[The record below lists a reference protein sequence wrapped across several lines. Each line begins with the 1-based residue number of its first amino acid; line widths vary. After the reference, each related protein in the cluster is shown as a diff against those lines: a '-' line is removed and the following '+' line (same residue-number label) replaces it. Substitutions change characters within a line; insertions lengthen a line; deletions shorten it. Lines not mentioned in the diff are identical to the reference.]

1 MKTQAETELAK
12 EKSEVEELSRVLEE
26 KERTFEEINHAFEQF
41 QQRYSSEVSQKY
53 VELNRLNAE
62 LAELMVKNIPYNQVK
77 QKSSK
82 IETPVENSAEPFND
96 VSIGEQPESHSIK
109 ELKEVKKIYRRIAS
123 VIHPDKGADVGSRP
137 LRTKMMV
144 ELNEAYARKDT
155 IAMQRIFDQWKESP
169 EAVTGDDTHAD
180 LERIRRMIIQ
190 IKKRI
195 LEIETKISKIM
206 TSEMYTMMMNARK
219 ANREGRD
226 ILAEMTIAIDARIKD
241 AQNKLVLR
249 MYG

>member
-1 MKTQAETELAK
+1 
-12 EKSEVEELSRVLEE
+12 
-26 KERTFEEINHAFEQF
+26 
-41 QQRYSSEVSQKY
+41 
-53 VELNRLNAE
+53 
-62 LAELMVKNIPYNQVK
+62 
-77 QKSSK
+77 
-82 IETPVENSAEPFND
+82 
-96 VSIGEQPESHSIK
+96 
-109 ELKEVKKIYRRIAS
+109 
-123 VIHPDKGADVGSRP
+123 
-137 LRTKMMV
+137 
-144 ELNEAYARKDT
+144 
-155 IAMQRIFDQWKESP
+155 MQRIFDQWKESP

-180 LERIRRMIIQ
+180 LERTRRMIIQ